1 MSWSIDGSV
10 RRPFEVSA
18 LLRRAREV
26 LGELLATDDVP
37 QLSSNA
43 PLVTIEPVGTDITF
57 TVLLPTGDG
66 AEVDTIDITEW
77 CDHGETMFVTVTAR
91 YNQEVTRVSVVLC
104 IAIALA
110 VADLGGGEYLDEER
124 AFVTPPMYDPREV
137 IAKTKLAPSDLT
149 FVDRCAL
156 YLRQF
161 RKPEDW
167 PRAVTLAEQ
176 AKPPQR

>member
-18 LLRRAREV
+18 LLRRTREV
-26 LGELLATDDVP
+26 LGELLATDEVP
-37 QLSSNA
+37 ELSGNA
-43 PLVTIEPVGTDITF
+43 PTVTIEPVGTDITF

-66 AEVDTIDITEW
+66 AEVDTVDITEW
-77 CDHGETMFVTVTAR
+77 SDDDTMFVTVTAR
-91 YNQEVTRVSVVLC
+91 YNHAVTRVSVVLC
-104 IAIALA
+104 IAVALA

-124 AFVTPPMYDPREV
+124 AFVTPPMYDPHEV
-137 IAKTKLAPSDLT
+137 IAKTRLAPSDLT
-149 FVDRCAL
+149 FVDRCAR
-156 YLRQF
+156 YLGQF

-167 PRAVTLAEQ
+167 PRVVTLAEE